1 MSASTQHISEQDN
14 VFMTRAIALAKRGLF
29 TANPNPMVGCV
40 LVNDGVIIGE
50 GWHQVAGDPHAEINA
65 IADAKN
71 HGNEVKGSSVF
82 VSLEPCSF
90 QGKTGPCSDALIV
103 AGVKKVFYGM
113 QDPNPKVAGQGIEQL
128 QNAGIEVFGPLLE
141 KDARELNPG
150 FIKRM
155 EQGLPFVRVKM
166 AMSLDGRT
174 AMASGESKWITG
186 PNARSD
192 GQRLRAKSCAIVSG
206 IDTVIHDDPLLNV
219 RPEEL
224 QIETNDLLGKR
235 QPLRVVLDSKARL
248 SSQARMFS
256 IPGEIVL
263 ATLSTAEVDSEL
275 NEKVTRIDLDPKPK
289 SSRQSNKSDL
299 PEHQQVDLKKLLQH
313 LGSLQCNDVLVEAGA
328 TLAGQFIQ
336 QGLVDEIIIYMAPK
350 LMGSNAR
357 PVFELPIDTMAGK
370 LSLRISDMRAID
382 QDWRITATIDPES

>member
-1 MSASTQHISEQDN
+1 MSASTQNISEQDC
-14 VFMTRAIALAKRGLF
+14 VFMTRALALAKRGLY

-40 LVNDGVIIGE
+40 LVIDNEVIGE
-50 GWHQVAGDPHAEINA
+50 GWHQVAGDAHAEINA
-65 IADAKN
+65 IADAKKRGKTVN
-71 HGNEVKGSSVF
+71 GASAY

-90 QGKTGPCSDALIV
+90 HGKTGPCSEALINV
-103 AGVKKVFYGM
+103 GVTTVFYGM
-113 QDPNPKVAGQGIEQL
+113 QDPNPKVAGQGVEQL
-128 QNAGIEVFGPLLE
+128 ENAGINVFGPVLE
-141 KDARELNPG
+141 KDAREINLG

-192 GQRLRAKSCAIVSG
+192 GQRLRAKSCAIISG

-235 QPLRVVLDSKARL
+235 QPLRVVLDSQARL
-248 SSQARMFS
+248 SSNARMFS
-256 IPGEIVL
+256 IPGEVVL
-263 ATLSTAEVDSEL
+263 ATLSETDIDAEL
-275 NEKVTRIDLDPKPK
+275 NQKVTRVDLDPKPK
-289 SSRQSNKSDL
+289 KMTSKAAANTERK
-299 PEHQQVDLKKLLQH
+299 QVDLKKLLRY
-313 LGSLQCNDVLVEAGA
+313 LASIQCNDVLVEAGA

-357 PVFELPIDTMAGK
+357 PVFELPIESMAGK
-370 LSLRISDMRAID
+370 LSLRISDMRAVD